1 MKVLIGVDP
10 HKGSHTAVA
19 IDHDEVPLGQLRV
32 RATRMQCEQLLEW
45 AEIFPERRWAIES
58 AGGLGYLLAQQL
70 IAAGETSSTS
80 RPRCRPEYG
89 CSARASL
96 RRTTPTTPCPPR
108 WPPSVTGV
116 CTRSWPTT
124 TPSSCACWPTVITT

>member
-45 AEIFPERRWAIES
+45 AEVFPERRWAIES
-58 AGGLGYLLAQQL
+58 AGGLF
-70 IAAGETSSTS
+70 TSCSS
-80 RPRCRPEYG
+80 R
-89 CSARASL
+89 
-96 RRTTPTTPCPPR
+96 RRGVIQGHLTDDREVPILTT
-108 WPPSVTGV
+108 
-116 CTRSWPTT
+116 
-124 TPSSCACWPTVITT
+124 